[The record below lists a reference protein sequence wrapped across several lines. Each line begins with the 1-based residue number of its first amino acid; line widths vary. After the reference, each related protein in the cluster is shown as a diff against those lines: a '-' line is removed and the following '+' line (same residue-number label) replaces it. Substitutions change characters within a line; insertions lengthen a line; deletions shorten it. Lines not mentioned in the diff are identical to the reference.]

1 MISWHFNQNLW
12 LWHQG
17 VRQGHPEQVG
27 APKPRTIE
35 GGGLRTIRR
44 RCRWGH
50 VGHVFVKLFGS
61 NHSWS
66 RGSWRG
72 TCLAYGR
79 VDSVASQEGQS
90 EPCARSF
97 WVVYDV
103 YSQASQ
109 DSEKT
114 EHSEM
119 WSCFWFLV
127 ISIIMKIVITW
138 EIEWKRY
145 DMAVH
150 YSTYWAFV
158 IASII
163 IHAYSQHLSLRREW
177 WGTCHA
183 EDIPV
188 PILKQFNKIITCS

>member
-1 MISWHFNQNLW
+1 MGTPNNGTMLQYPPSRFAEVLASLTITLVKKSYNLYMNINIIYNYNIYIYKYMISWHFNQNLW

-27 APKPRTIE
+27 APQPRTIE

-50 VGHVFVKLFGS
+50 VGHVFVKLFVS

-79 VDSVASQEGQS
+79 VDSVASQEGHS
-90 EPCARSF
+90 KPCARSF

-103 YSQASQ
+103 YSQAIQ
-109 DSEKT
+109 DSEKI

-119 WSCFWFLV
+119 WSCFWF
-127 ISIIMKIVITW
+127 
-138 EIEWKRY
+138 Y
-145 DMAVH
+145 
-150 YSTYWAFV
+150 
-158 IASII
+158 
-163 IHAYSQHLSLRREW
+163 
-177 WGTCHA
+177 
-183 EDIPV
+183 
-188 PILKQFNKIITCS
+188 